1 MMELK
6 YKVGIYTR
14 ESRDDNDEN
23 YETIETQRD
32 LLIEFVKRN
41 KLGEVFRV
49 YIDNN
54 VSGSAFEREGL
65 NQLKD
70 DIINRRIDLLV
81 VKDLSRLGRNNAK
94 TLLFLDFIEE
104 HGVRLLTYDGK
115 YDSLKDNDTVGI
127 ETWINERYLKDTSR
141 KIRASLRFKIERG
154 EYIGNAPYGYVKSM
168 KEKNKLEIDE
178 ETAPVVREI
187 FNLYKRG
194 YGYAYIAR
202 ILNERGYPPPS
213 NRTNPGSE
221 SSSGWNP
228 VAIQRILSNRVYIGD
243 TVQGISEKISYKSKK
258 TRRLP
263 RSDWVITEGT
273 HEAIID
279 KEDFEQVQKIRMGRR
294 ANPISHKGDLH
305 LFSGIIYCGACG
317 SPMFARKR
325 KGRPLGYIC
334 GNYSRNGKAA
344 CTSHHIR
351 ESMLKEI
358 IIKEILK
365 LYSCSEAVEEAQSM
379 LEEKLVYLDTGLSR
393 CETLRQQLSSKE
405 KHQEILYMDRLEG
418 RISEEL
424 FERMNRS
431 IQSRIEQL
439 KSEIARIEQSAV
451 NETDAA
457 ELIEFSK
464 KAVSQGFLTR
474 EMVRLIVNRIDI
486 FESGDTYS
494 QAEENCNY
502 EYTDYLEDSLN
513 TEGAVVVDFK
523 LKKIYN

>member
-1 MMELK
+1 MLEPK

-41 KLGEVFRV
+41 KLGDVFRV

-65 NQLKD
+65 EQLKN

-154 EYIGNAPYGYVKSM
+154 EYIGNAPYGYVKSTR
-168 KEKNKLEIDE
+168 EKNRLEIDE
-178 ETAPVVREI
+178 EKAHVVREI
-187 FNLYKRG
+187 FNLYKCG

-213 NRTNPGSE
+213 NRTNLKNE

-258 TRRLP
+258 TRHLP
-263 RSDWVITEGT
+263 KSEWVITEGT

-279 KEDFEQVQKIRMGRR
+279 KEDFEQVQKIRIRR
-294 ANPISHKGDLH
+294 RSNPFSHKGDLH
-305 LFSGIIYCGACG
+305 LFSGILYCGECG

-325 KGRPLGYIC
+325 KNRPLGYIC
-334 GNYSRNGKAA
+334 GNYGRNGKAA

-351 ESMLKEI
+351 ESVLKEI

-365 LYSCSEAVEEAQSM
+365 LYNYSGAVEETQSM
-379 LEEKLVYLDTGLSR
+379 LEEKLLYLNTGLSR
-393 CETLRQQLSSKE
+393 YETLRQQLAARE
-405 KHQEILYMDRLEG
+405 KHQELLYMDRLEG

-431 IQSRIEQL
+431 LQNRIEQL
-439 KSEIARIEQSAV
+439 KSEIERIEQSTV
-451 NETDAA
+451 DGMDAA
-457 ELIEFSK
+457 KLIEISK
-464 KAVSQGFLTR
+464 KAVSEGFLTR

-486 FESGDTYS
+486 FESVDTYS
-494 QAEENCNY
+494 QAEEECKY
-502 EYTDYLEDSLN
+502 EYMEEALN
-513 TEGAVVVDFK
+513 TEGIVVVDFK